1 MLGRR
6 ELPQD
11 RSQLVAQFG
20 KALIEK
26 LLNRISA
33 FCQNLAR
40 SRIAGGLDG
49 ELETFRYGL
58 APFAP
63 AGRLLPAI
71 EGGIYLDRSKM
82 LRGVFQLS
90 PLDQTVGIEDAAPG
104 LVRPAPYADAD
115 RQPSIHSVK
124 NEVWAAFSSA
134 IVLPNSVS
142 PPVFPIRLNPIE
154 AVSSFSVPL
163 ASASFSACVSGT
175 VTM

>member
-1 MLGRR
+1 MAQRIAVLAIGNEVQKPGEIVSPEMLGRR

-20 KALIEK
+20 KPLIEK

-58 APFAP
+58 GPFAP

-71 EGGIYLDRSKM
+71 EGGI
-82 LRGVFQLS
+82 
-90 PLDQTVGIEDAAPG
+90 
-104 LVRPAPYADAD
+104 
-115 RQPSIHSVK
+115 
-124 NEVWAAFSSA
+124 
-134 IVLPNSVS
+134 
-142 PPVFPIRLNPIE
+142 
-154 AVSSFSVPL
+154 
-163 ASASFSACVSGT
+163 
-175 VTM
+175 